1 MTHIESKLGANPW
14 YREPWPWILMAGPF
28 IVVVAALITA
38 WIAVKTNDGLVT
50 EDYYKKGLTAN
61 LTIAQSDRAVALGI
75 EAALQLTS
83 EQITVRLFAN
93 DHSLIMPGRISVTF
107 SHPTR
112 AGLDQQATLEKQGDA
127 YISKFRLPLSGHW
140 LVLIEDEAHNWR
152 LLGNVSLPAAGEIRL
167 GGVVAAGP
175 PVAEIPKKTIVSE
188 KRFLP

>member
-1 MTHIESKLGANPW
+1 MTPIENKFGANPW

-61 LTIAQSDRAVALGI
+61 LTIAQSEKAAALGI

-83 EQITVRLFAN
+83 EQITVRIFAGN
-93 DHSLIMPGRISVTF
+93 QSFIMPGRISVTV

-112 AGLDQQATLEKQGDA
+112 AGLDQQVILEKQGES

-140 LVLIEDEAHNWR
+140 LVLIEDEAHSWR

-175 PVAEIPKKTIVSE
+175 SVAEIPKKTVVSE
-188 KRFLP
+188 